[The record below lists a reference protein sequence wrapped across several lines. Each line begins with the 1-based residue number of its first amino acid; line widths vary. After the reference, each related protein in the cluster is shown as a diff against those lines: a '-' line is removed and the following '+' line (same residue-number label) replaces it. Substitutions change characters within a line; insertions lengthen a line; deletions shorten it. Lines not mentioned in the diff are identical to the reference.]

1 MKNWRGGPRGIR
13 SQDKA
18 GATPVSAGFDQGK
31 ARERAFGP
39 KDRPSRQREI
49 AAYPNPPLSDLN
61 SRMHQTHDVA
71 RASSAPHGPA
81 PQKPAETALPDFQG
95 HFREVASGEFCKKV
109 WQR

>member
-13 SQDKA
+13 AQDKA

-49 AAYPNPPLSDLN
+49 AAYPNPPLSDLTPECTRRTTLPGPPQPPTGRRN
-61 SRMHQTHDVA
+61 SRLPGPFRDINGSPIDAVVPPA
-71 RASSAPHGPA
+71 LAP
-81 PQKPAETALPDFQG
+81 
-95 HFREVASGEFCKKV
+95 
-109 WQR
+109 